1 MKLIEIL
8 FRIMCIIAGLTVVI
22 ILIETSNYLI
32 AEEIMT
38 FPNEFIRYLYHAGVG
53 FAMFI
58 IATMIGGWGG
68 DK

>member
-1 MKLIEIL
+1 MKVIEIL
-8 FRIMCIIAGLTVVI
+8 FRIMCIIAALTVVV

-32 AEEIMT
+32 DEEIIT

-53 FAMFI
+53 FAMYI
-58 IATMIGGWGG
+58 IVTMIGGWGG